1 VSLTDICNFKCV
13 YCVNGDDKAQN
24 SAGTAQI
31 PLSHTELANLVV
43 KLAQKLR
50 IHTVRLTGGEPL
62 LYRDLIPFIT
72 ILKSSGISS
81 VKMTTN
87 GFLLRQKAKALFAA
101 GISDINVSLDAI
113 DRDIFARAARGD
125 YLQPVLDGITGAID
139 QGMQVKLNAVIMRN
153 INENQI
159 VPLLEYAMEKKT
171 GLRFLELMRMGHFYS
186 SRFDEFFYPQAEMLE
201 AIGTMYNF
209 TSKPT
214 RKPSATAH
222 YWTLDNGFSF
232 GIIANESEPFCADCD
247 RLRLDNAGNIYGC
260 LSEAKSEEIY
270 PVIDNDQELTE
281 RLVQALA
288 HKQPLKFKGSPL
300 QMISIGG

>member
-1 VSLTDICNFKCV
+1 MSLTDICNFKCI

-24 SAGTAQI
+24 GTGTQQP
-31 PLSHTELANLVV
+31 PLGHSELANLVI
-43 KLAQKLR
+43 KLAQKLQ

-62 LYRDLIPFIT
+62 LYRDLIPLIT
-72 ILKSSGISS
+72 ILKSAGITS

-87 GFLLRQKAKALFAA
+87 GYLLKQKAQALCAA
-101 GISDINVSLDAI
+101 GVTDINVSLDAI
-113 DRDIFARAARGD
+113 DRDIFARAARGN
-125 YLQPVLDGITGAID
+125 YLQPVLDGITAAIE
-139 QGMQVKLNAVIMRN
+139 QGMHVKLNAVIMRN

-159 VPLLEYAMEKKT
+159 LPLLEYAMEKKT

-186 SRFDEFFYPQAEMLE
+186 SRFDEFFYPQSEILE
-201 AIGTMYNF
+201 AIGSKYKFTME
-209 TSKPT
+209 PT

-222 YWTLDNGFSF
+222 YWKLDSGFSF

-247 RLRLDNAGNIYGC
+247 RLRLDNAGNVYGC

-270 PVIDNDQELTE
+270 SVIDDDQELTE